1 MGTEVSS
8 MAIDVKVK
16 LVPWDDPPFVAA
28 FQSAAMKLAD
38 EGLRLDTAGGALAL
52 QRELR
57 ASGYANATC
66 YCERTVEEALAH
78 RTRCVV
84 SRDGPGPLA
93 LGGATAG

>member
-1 MGTEVSS
+1 MVV
-8 MAIDVKVK
+8 DVKVK
-16 LVPWDDPPFVAA
+16 LVPWDDPRFTAA
-28 FQSAAMKLAD
+28 FQEAAAKLAGD
-38 EGLRLDTAGGALAL
+38 GLRLDTAGGALAL

-57 ASGYANATC
+57 ASGFSNATC

-84 SRDGPGPLA
+84 SRDGPPPLA